1 MESDL
6 ANLIDSRK
14 YRLGIIRLGYVGLP
28 LIDAFISAGF
38 HCVGFD
44 IDNEKVKL
52 LNSGKSYIK
61 HVDSKK
67 IQSWIDKQR
76 FEATSEMDRLGEPD
90 ALLICVPTPLDK
102 HRKTKSSHPE

>member
-6 ANLIDSRK
+6 ANRINSRA
-14 YRLGIIRLGYVGLP
+14 YRLGIIGLGYVGLP

-38 HCVGFD
+38 QCIGFD
-44 IDNEKVKL
+44 VDDSKVEL

-67 IQSWIDKQR
+67 LNLGLRSNFLKQR
-76 FEATSEMDRLGEPD
+76 RRWVDFVNL
-90 ALLICVPTPLDK
+90 TPC
-102 HRKTKSSHPE
+102 